1 MLSPNTQTNPKP
13 ASGSQCSKPATATS
27 TTGIHRQR
35 TSGSEVVEE
44 VLDTQAEVKRAH
56 LEKYQSAL
64 LMLAGIEKI
73 KAKLKVM
80 ADTLAQAISS
90 GQQGKEALSEQSYS
104 MDMCSQEAKRQS
116 KEQNRKQDVSIQELK
131 AELNVMIQ
139 KVDCMVKECDL
150 VRLLRQEL
158 DCIAKEKEAGLC
170 LKMAENR
177 LRLEMSMTLKQS
189 EDAIKELTADRD
201 ALRAKL
207 DFQTMHSYKLAASLQ
222 ETDARCE
229 KLQQE
234 KVKEEATIE
243 KLEEKQGIKKKQEK
257 QWAIEDSD
265 KDKRTSLLRKL
276 SDELVATREERDKF
290 SFEVAKLSANISAEV
305 NFLSIKMESMEKL
318 QENMCEKENKIQMLS
333 DEVDFQRSKMEAMAR
348 EQNMTKVHLQDL
360 HHNINVTVLETRVL
374 KREKL
379 AKESCIKKLSAE
391 LGDLRQHGVQ
401 VASFLASVAE
411 KMEVMS
417 ANTKEN
423 IEKYEKESSIQKL
436 RAELV
441 DLRDHGVQFTTFF
454 SSVAQKM
461 HAMSAQS
468 LGKHDDST
476 VRE

>member
-1 MLSPNTQTNPKP
+1 MLWRRLQLPEALLRPFFCPMLSPNTQTNHKH

-27 TTGIHRQR
+27 TTGTHRQR
-35 TSGSEVVEE
+35 TSGSDVVKE

-56 LEKYQSAL
+56 SEKYQSAL

-80 ADTLAQAISS
+80 ADTLAQAISY
-90 GQQGKEALSEQSYS
+90 GQQQEKEALSEQSYS
-104 MDMCSQEAKRQS
+104 MDMCYQEAKRQS
-116 KEQNRKQDVSIQELK
+116 KEQNRKEDVSIQELK
-131 AELNVMIQ
+131 AQLNVMIQ
-139 KVDCMVKECDL
+139 KLDCMVKECDL

-222 ETDARCE
+222 EADARCE
-229 KLQQE
+229 KLQ
-234 KVKEEATIE
+234 A
-243 KLEEKQGIKKKQEK
+243 
-257 QWAIEDSD
+257 
-265 KDKRTSLLRKL
+265 
-276 SDELVATREERDKF
+276 
-290 SFEVAKLSANISAEV
+290 AKPSANISTNISAEV
-305 NFLSIKMESMEKL
+305 NFLTIKMESMEKL
-318 QENMCEKENKIQMLS
+318 QEDICEKENTIQMLS

-360 HHNINVTVLETRVL
+360 HHNINETVLETRVL
-374 KREKL
+374 KRENL

-411 KMEVMS
+411 KMQVMS
-417 ANTKEN
+417 ANTKAN

-441 DLRDHGVQFTTFF
+441 DLGHHGVQFTTFF
-454 SSVAQKM
+454 SSVAQKV

-468 LGKHDDST
+468 LEKHEDST
-476 VRE
+476 V